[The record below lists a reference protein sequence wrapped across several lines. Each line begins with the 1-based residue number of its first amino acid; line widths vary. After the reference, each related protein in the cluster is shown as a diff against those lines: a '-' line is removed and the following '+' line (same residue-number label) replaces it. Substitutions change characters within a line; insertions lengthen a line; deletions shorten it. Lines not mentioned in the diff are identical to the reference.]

1 MTSKILLW
9 IDSPLYFSI
18 AYYLQK
24 TYDCELYAVFDITNK
39 PKNFFLEQK
48 LVKFK
53 KIWFYH
59 DHIKKNQSIDFEYL
73 KTFEKKYNI
82 NLWKL
87 AINERIFYRFYDFHK
102 FSSEEIL
109 SIEESSCK
117 LFENILKEVK
127 PDYFLSYIPNLH
139 HLQLFYELCTAQG
152 IKTLILSNPIL
163 GYKTRISESRQ
174 ITNSVKRYNETKGL
188 DRDFRTMMEYLHSF
202 DISKQNKTSKE
213 KKSTINLF
221 KSAFEF
227 IFLSDNKHEKTHYT
241 YFGRTKIRVLKF
253 MLNLIIIKKQRE
265 KFMEKNFLYNVDLEK
280 PFVYY
285 PLGVD
290 PEANILITAPFFTNQ
305 IEIIRIISK
314 ALPIGYQLYVKEN
327 PSQVSREWRT
337 ISEYKEIIDIP
348 NVKLIHPSF
357 SNKKLLEH
365 SSLVTTIAGTSGFE
379 AAFYEK
385 SSIVFADTI
394 YTLLPSVHRIREIE
408 NLHNVI
414 DTCLSEKVNSL
425 DLDKFLILLDEET
438 FDFDLRGFHAKIS
451 THFFNNGQL
460 IDREISEE
468 IMVKFL
474 TDNEK
479 TLEKLSL
486 EYIKKFD
493 LNKHEK

>member
-1 MTSKILLW
+1 MKSKILLW

-18 AYYLQK
+18 AYNLQNMC
-24 TYDCELYAVFDITNK
+24 DCELYAIFDITNK

-109 SIEESSCK
+109 SIEETSCK
-117 LFENILKEVK
+117 LFENILNEVK
-127 PDYFLSYIPNLH
+127 PDYFLSYMPNLH
-139 HLQLFYELCTAQG
+139 HLELFYQLCIAQG

-163 GYKTRISESRQ
+163 GYKTRISESRE

-188 DRDFRTMMEYLHSF
+188 DRDFRTMRDYLHSF

-227 IFLSDNKHEKTHYT
+227 IFSSDNKHEKTHYT

-265 KFMEKNFLYNVDLEK
+265 KFMEKNFLHNVDLEK

-314 ALPIGYQLYVKEN
+314 ALPIGYQLFVKEN
-327 PSQVSREWRT
+327 PSQVNREWRT

-357 SNKKLLEH
+357 SNKKLLEN

-414 DTCLSEKVNSL
+414 HTCLSEKVNSS
-425 DLDKFLILLDEET
+425 DLDKFLVLLEEET
-438 FDFDLRGFHAKIS
+438 FDFDLRGFNAKIL
-451 THFFNNGQL
+451 THFFNDGQL

-474 TDNEK
+474 TNNKK

-486 EYIKKFD
+486 EYIKK
-493 LNKHEK
+493 LNCNKHEK